1 MSDNSTILNGLFV
14 DAVST
19 SDGLEKLAEVGG
31 AYIQK
36 ILRETSFARQI
47 LPPVNVTRT
56 DVTRSVD
63 HDGFVKI
70 IDIEPDS
77 KAMTMNFLGEPNGR
91 YITGKRYAVPFFRV
105 ASEDFSKD
113 ETELMAYDYPIT
125 RVIEENSVKDIQE
138 IEDTVFL
145 KYIDSGI
152 RTNSMFVNYIGLTK
166 NLSKG
171 AVKTLINLIEAQRL
185 KAEVLLMATTTW
197 NDVLEF
203 DYSVLGSDLISK
215 VTVEGYTYN
224 TFLGRKVITSIKTS
238 MFFKNAKFQNAGL
251 VTVVASTSATVA
263 TKTFAGTFDISV
275 IGIGDS
281 VVVSGGLTNNG
292 VVTTVASVTATTLV
306 VAAMTG
312 NEANPETLTI
322 TAKSLKTVY
331 AFTAPRFL
339 GHFFI
344 LNQTKFVIK
353 KDMNIITFR
362 AWEDVAIGV
371 GNLNAAAG
379 VTLDA

>member
-1 MSDNSTILNGLFV
+1 MSDNSAILNGLFV

-77 KAMTMNFLGEPNGR
+77 KAMAMNFLGEPDGR
-91 YITGKRYAVPFFRV
+91 YITGARYAVPFFRV

-138 IEDTVFL
+138 IEDKVFM
-145 KYIDSGI
+145 KYVDSGI
-152 RTNSMFVNYIGLTK
+152 RSNAMFVNYVGTSK
-166 NLSKG
+166 NLSKA
-171 AVKTLINLIEAQRL
+171 AVKTLINLIEAKRL
-185 KAEVLLMATTTW
+185 KCEVLLMATTTW

-224 TFLGRKVITSIKTS
+224 TFLGRKVITSIKES
-238 MFFKNAKFQNAGL
+238 MFFKNAKFQNAGT
-251 VTVVASTSATVA
+251 VTVVASTSAVVT
-263 TKTFAGTFDISV
+263 TNIFNGTFDTAI
-275 IGIGDS
+275 IGIGDT
-281 VVVSGGLTNNG
+281 VVVSGAGANTG
-292 VVTTVASVTATTLV
+292 KTGTVVSVSATQLVVTATL
-306 VAAMTG
+306 A
-312 NEANPETLTI
+312 NEAAAETLTI
-322 TAKSLKTVY
+322 TAKSLKTIY

-362 AWEDVAIGV
+362 AWEDVAIGI

-379 VTLDA
+379 VTLDS

>member
-19 SDGLEKLAEVGG
+19 HDGLEKLAEVGG

-47 LPPVNVTRT
+47 LPPVNVVRS

-77 KAMTMNFLGEPNGR
+77 KAMAMNFLGEPDGN

-138 IEDTVFL
+138 IEDKVFL
-145 KYIDSGI
+145 KYVDAGI
-152 RTNSMFVNYIGLTK
+152 RTNGMFVNYIGANK

-171 AVKTLINLIEAQRL
+171 AVKTLINLIESKRL
-185 KAEVLLMATTTW
+185 KAEVLLMASTTW

-224 TFLGRKVITSIKTS
+224 TFLGRKVITSIKES
-238 MFFKNAKFQNAGL
+238 MFFKNSKFQNAGK
-251 VTVVASTSATVA
+251 VSVVNSTSAVGA
-263 TKTFAGTFDISV
+263 GEIFNGTFDVSV
-275 IGIGDS
+275 IGIGDTVVIS
-281 VVVSGGLTNNG
+281 GAGANTGITTTVVS
-292 VVTTVASVTATTLV
+292 VSATQLV
-306 VAAMTG
+306 VLANIA
-312 NEANPETLTI
+312 NEAGVETLTI
-322 TAKSLKTVY
+322 TAKSLKTIY

-344 LNQTKFVIK
+344 LNQTKFIIK

-362 AWEDVAIGV
+362 AWEDVALGV

-379 VTLDA
+379 VTLDS

>member
-1 MSDNSTILNGLFV
+1 MSDNSAILNGLFV

-77 KAMTMNFLGEPNGR
+77 KAMAMNFLGEPDGR

-138 IEDTVFL
+138 IEDKVFM
-145 KYIDSGI
+145 KYVDAGI
-152 RTNSMFVNYIGLTK
+152 RSNAMFVNYVGTTK
-166 NLSKG
+166 NLSKA
-171 AVKTLINLIEAQRL
+171 AVKTLINLIEAKRL
-185 KAEVLLMATTTW
+185 KAEVLLMASTTW

-224 TFLGRKVITSIKTS
+224 TFLGRKVITSIKES
-238 MFFKNAKFQNAGL
+238 MFFKNSKFQNAGT
-251 VTVVASTSATVA
+251 VTVVASTSAVAA
-263 TKTFAGTFDISV
+263 TKTFNGTFDIAM
-275 IGIGDS
+275 IGVGDA
-281 VVVSGGLTNNG
+281 VVVSGAGANTGLT
-292 VVTTVASVTATTLV
+292 TTVTSVTATTLV
-306 VAAMTG
+306 VAGTVV
-312 NEANPETLTI
+312 NEAGAETLTI
-322 TAKSLKTVY
+322 TAKSLKTIY

-362 AWEDVAIGV
+362 AWEDVAIGI

-379 VTLDA
+379 VTLDS